1 MNRSYKVITASL
13 FVFSILSITSAYLLS
28 QERADLTVV
37 ARIRDEAFNRSQVMD
52 FAWYLTDVIGSRLAG
67 SSGMS
72 RAQQWAKTKMDQIGL
87 SNTAIEPW
95 GEHGVN
101 WDLEYVSLHMLEPS
115 YQPLIG
121 YPQAFTRGT
130 DGTLTGELQRVDIQ
144 SKEDLEKYRGKL
156 QNAIVLATPRR
167 QYAPRFEGDAI
178 RHDEGSLAVF
188 VEEGTDRNIGLRREA
203 PWMWNPPRREDLD
216 ATELAEFFKSEG
228 VAVVLEAAR
237 GGDGTVFVTGRTSD
251 RSNRSLESVTDSLPT
266 IALAVEH
273 YNRLHRLV
281 ERQIPCQGGT
291 RGADQR
297 RRAR

>member
-28 QERADLTVV
+28 QERADLTMV

-130 DGTLTGELQRVDIQ
+130 DGTLTGELQRV
-144 SKEDLEKYRGKL
+144 STSRAK
-156 QNAIVLATPRR
+156 
-167 QYAPRFEGDAI
+167 
-178 RHDEGSLAVF
+178 
-188 VEEGTDRNIGLRREA
+188 
-203 PWMWNPPRREDLD
+203 
-216 ATELAEFFKSEG
+216 
-228 VAVVLEAAR
+228 
-237 GGDGTVFVTGRTSD
+237 RTSKSTAVNCKT
-251 RSNRSLESVTDSLPT
+251 RLCWLLP
-266 IALAVEH
+266 AV
-273 YNRLHRLV
+273 NT
-281 ERQIPCQGGT
+281 PPASKGT
-291 RGADQR
+291 LSGMTRVL
-297 RRAR
+297 